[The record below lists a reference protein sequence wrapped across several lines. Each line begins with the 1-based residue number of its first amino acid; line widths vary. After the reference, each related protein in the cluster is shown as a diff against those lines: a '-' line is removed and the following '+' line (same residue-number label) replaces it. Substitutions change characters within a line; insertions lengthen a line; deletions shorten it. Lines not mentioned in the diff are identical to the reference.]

1 MNTAL
6 IGLIIVITAVLAY
19 NIGVYYGQ
27 KELED
32 SFEIISKERDYYKY
46 TRQDIIENEQNN
58 NLDEE
63 LSDSY
68 RNYFLPIR
76 EEE

>member
-6 IGLIIVITAVLAY
+6 IGLIVVITAVLAY
-19 NIGVYYGQ
+19 NIGAYYGQ

-32 SFEIISKERDYYKY
+32 NFEIISKERDYYKY
-46 TRQDIIENEQNN
+46 TRQDIIE
-58 NLDEE
+58 DEE

-68 RNYFLPIR
+68 LR

>member
-6 IGLIIVITAVLAY
+6 LVLIVVITAVLAY
-19 NIGVYYGQ
+19 NIGAYYGQ

-32 SFEIISKERDYYKY
+32 NFEIISKERDYYKY
-46 TRQDIIENEQNN
+46 TPQYIIEEN
-58 NLDEE
+58 E
-63 LSDSY
+63 LSDKY
-68 RNYFLPIR
+68 LR